1 MESINAAAAQ
11 LGSKAELVRVVNEFC
26 ERENIQHRITS
37 QIVNNWIKAGKV
49 PAWACP
55 VLFRVTGIRC
65 AEFNSSVR
73 WDLV

>member
-11 LGSKAELVRVVNEFC
+11 LGSKAELVRAINAFC
-26 ERENIQHRITS
+26 EREGIRQRVTS
-37 QIVNNWIKAGKV
+37 QIMNNWVRSGKV

-55 VLFRVTGIRC
+55 VLFRISGIRC
-65 AEFNSSVR
+65 AEFNSDVR